1 MIYTLY
7 WLLLA
12 VSYIGVIDKD
22 CYRLTSGP
30 NGQRVSV
37 GFKSSARGCKSSDP
51 RGVNV

>member
-1 MIYTLY
+1 MMCTLY

-12 VSYIGVIDKD
+12 VFYTGVIDKD

-30 NGQRVSV
+30 IGHRVSV
-37 GFKSSARGCKSSDP
+37 EFKSSARGYKSSDP